1 MKRYYIEVEMMDRS
15 TQNIDADIEQQQ
27 NQTEKMTVSN
37 YFSTPAEAETSLA
50 TTSLADVL
58 K

>member
-1 MKRYYIEVEMMDRS
+1 VKRYYIEVEMMDGP
-15 TQNIDADIEQQQ
+15 TQNIDADGVQQQ
-27 NQTEKMTVSN
+27 NQTEKMAVSN

-50 TTSLADVL
+50 TTSLADML